1 MIIEQV
7 RAFCDHCGGG
17 VIKGDCDNDIV
28 LTVVIVMV
36 IIIIFIFIF
45 QKCSLGSKQ

>member
-7 RAFCDHCGGG
+7 RPFCDHCGGG
-17 VIKGDCDNDIV
+17 VIKGGCDDDIV

-36 IIIIFIFIF
+36 IIIILKDI